1 MTAPLSARLV
11 DVAAAYGRRPVLKG
25 VTTPAFLGG
34 EVVALLGPNG
44 SGKSTLLK
52 RMAGVLP
59 GTGRLELQGAS
70 PDDIGYLPQDSA
82 AAPGLTVYESVLV
95 SARRDALWTVP
106 EAVLERVDAML
117 AQLGL
122 TDLAFRGLDAVS
134 GGQRQL
140 ASIAQSLVRQP
151 RVLLMDE
158 PTSALDLH
166 RQLEVLDIL
175 RTFARTQGAVV
186 IISLHDINLA
196 LRFTDKAL
204 VMASGRVQVC
214 GASADVIC
222 PDMLRS
228 VFRVEARVEACS
240 RGQPHVLFDGISPT

>member
-1 MTAPLSARLV
+1 M
-11 DVAAAYGRRPVLKG
+11 AASYGGKTVLKG
-25 VTTPAFLGG
+25 VTTPPFLGG

-52 RMAGVLP
+52 RMAGVLT
-59 GTGRLELQGAS
+59 GTGRLELRGAE
-70 PDDIGYLPQDSA
+70 PDDIGYLPQDHGA
-82 AAPGLTVYESVLV
+82 ASGLTVYESVVV

-106 EAVLERVDAML
+106 DAVLARVDAML

-122 TDLAFRGLDAVS
+122 TDLAFRSLDALS

-140 ASIAQSLVRQP
+140 ASIAQSLVRSP

-175 RTFARTQGAVV
+175 RTFARTHGAVV

-204 VMASGRVQVC
+204 VLAKGEVHAC
-214 GASADVIC
+214 GASADVIR
-222 PDMLRS
+222 PEMLRS
-228 VFRVEARVEACS
+228 VFHVKARVEACS
-240 RGQPHVLFDGISPT
+240 QGRPHVLFDGISPA

>member
-1 MTAPLSARLV
+1 MTEPLSARLV
-11 DVAAAYGRRPVLKG
+11 DVAASYGRRPVLKG
-25 VTTPAFLGG
+25 VTTPAFFGG
-34 EVVALLGPNG
+34 AVVALLGPNG

-59 GTGRLELQGAS
+59 GTGRLELKGAG
-70 PDDIGYLPQDSA
+70 PEDIGYLPQDSA
-82 AAPGLTVYESVLV
+82 AAPALTVYESVVV
-95 SARRDALWTVP
+95 SARRGALWTVP
-106 EAVLERVDAML
+106 DTILAQVDAVL

-122 TDLAFRGLDAVS
+122 TDLAFRGLDALS

-175 RTFARTQGAVV
+175 RTFARRQGALV

-204 VMASGRVQVC
+204 VMAGGRMQAC

-222 PDMLRS
+222 TDMLRA
-228 VFRVEARVEACS
+228 VFGVEARVEACS
-240 RGQPHVLFDGISPT
+240 RGQPHVLFDGISST

>member
-59 GTGRLELQGAS
+59 GTGRLELQGAG
-70 PDDIGYLPQDSA
+70 PEDIGYLPQESA
-82 AAPGLTVYESVLV
+82 AASGLTIYESVV
-95 SARRDALWTVP
+95 ASARRDALWSVP
-106 EAVLERVDAML
+106 EAVLARVDAVL
-117 AQLGL
+117 EQLGL
-122 TDLAFRGLDAVS
+122 SDLAFRGLDALS

-166 RQLEVLDIL
+166 HQLEVLDIL

-186 IISLHDINLA
+186 IVSLHDINLA

-204 VMASGRVQVC
+204 VMASGRVQAC

-222 PDMLRS
+222 TGMLRS

>member
-1 MTAPLSARLV
+1 MKEPLSARLV
-11 DVAAAYGRRPVLKG
+11 DVAASYGRRPVLKG
-25 VTTPAFLGG
+25 VTTPPFLGG

-59 GTGRLELQGAS
+59 GMGRLELQGAG
-70 PDDIGYLPQDSA
+70 PEEIGYLPQDAASA
-82 AAPGLTVYESVLV
+82 SGLTVYESVVV

-106 EAVLERVDAML
+106 EAVLARVDAVL
-117 AQLGL
+117 EQLGL
-122 TDLAFRGLDAVS
+122 TDLAFRGLDALS

-204 VMASGRVQVC
+204 VMASGQVHAC
-214 GASADVIC
+214 GASADVIG

-228 VFRVEARVEACS
+228 VFHVKARVEACS
-240 RGQPHVLFDGISPT
+240 RGQAHVLFDGISLT